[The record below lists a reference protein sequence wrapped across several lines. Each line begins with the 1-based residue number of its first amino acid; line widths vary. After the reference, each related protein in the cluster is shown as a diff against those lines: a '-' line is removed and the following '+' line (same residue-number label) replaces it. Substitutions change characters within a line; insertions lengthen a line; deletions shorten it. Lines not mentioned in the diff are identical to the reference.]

1 MTNHVNCAECSGMM
15 EGKSGWLKHKI
26 NKSSLASVIIG
37 IRDLKLAL
45 RIRNKLM
52 WPTEARGG
60 IELKIGDR

>member
-1 MTNHVNCAECSGMM
+1 MEIAQNCGGII

-26 NKSSLASVIIG
+26 KKNSSLASVIIG

-52 WPTEARGG
+52 WPTEAQG
-60 IELKIGDR
+60 E